1 MSLSQEERLA
11 RRKRNR
17 MAGDSLN
24 EDTAVSEAASDAVAT
39 SEANKSLMDRFGEDF
54 VDRVKVDGRQ
64 DGNKYSRKEL
74 AAEFRYGRGDTSVD
88 DTVAK
93 FQGMVD
99 SGKYK
104 GNNKAQEFLEM
115 HGVNFGDGG
124 GGETTTPTPETTPA
138 PGGGGSGGGIDM
150 GDTDQVINP
159 GNPGEV
165 GGTPGTGPGIDNST
179 NVNVNQDN
187 DIVNDI
193 SGSNN
198 TVTNNQDN
206 SVNTM
211 GGNARSF
218 NGTRGSMFK
227 DNWMQNFFA

>member
-1 MSLSQEERLA
+1 MSLSQEERMA

-39 SEANKSLMDRFGEDF
+39 SEQNKSLADRFGQDF
-54 VDRVKVDGRQ
+54 VDEVKVDGRQ

-74 AAEFRYGRGDTSVD
+74 AAEFRYGRGDTTVD

-124 GGETTTPTPETTPA
+124 DVGIPTPTPEIETPVTNG
-138 PGGGGSGGGIDM
+138 PGGDIDFDM
-150 GDTDQVINP
+150 GDGPTQTINP
-159 GNPGEV
+159 GNPGDSA
-165 GGTPGTGPGIDNST
+165 PGSGT

-187 DIVNDI
+187 DIINNVSGNGNDI
-193 SGSNN
+193 S
-198 TVTNNQDN
+198 NNQDN

-211 GGNARSF
+211 GGNSQSY
-218 NGTRGSMFK
+218 NGKYGSSGSMFK
-227 DNWMQNFFA
+227 DNWMQNFFS

>member
-1 MSLSQEERLA
+1 MSLSQEERMA

-39 SEANKSLMDRFGEDF
+39 SEQNKSLADRFGQDF
-54 VDRVKVDGRQ
+54 VDEVKVDGRQ

-99 SGKYK
+99 SGEYK

-115 HGVNFGDGG
+115 HGVNFGGG
-124 GGETTTPTPETTPA
+124 GDTPDPTPTPETTPEVEA
-138 PGGGGSGGGIDM
+138 PGGGIDVDM
-150 GDTDQVINP
+150 GEGPTQTINP
-159 GNPGEV
+159 GNPG
-165 GGTPGTGPGIDNST
+165 DSS
-179 NVNVNQDN
+179 VNVNQDN
-187 DIVNDI
+187 DIINNVSGNGNNI
-193 SGSNN
+193 SN
-198 TVTNNQDN
+198 TQDN
-206 SVNTM
+206 SVN
-211 GGNARSF
+211 GGSSY
-218 NGTRGSMFK
+218 NGKYGSSGSMFK
-227 DNWMQNFFA
+227 DNWMQNFFN

>member
-1 MSLSQEERLA
+1 MSLSKEERLA

-39 SEANKSLMDRFGEDF
+39 SEANKSLMDRFGDDF

-124 GGETTTPTPETTPA
+124 GNGGGKGNGGNGGN
-138 PGGGGSGGGIDM
+138 GGGGSGGGE
-150 GDTDQVINP
+150 DTDQVINP

-165 GGTPGTGPGIDNST
+165 GGTPGTGTGIDNST

-211 GGNARSF
+211 GGSARSF

>member
-1 MSLSQEERLA
+1 MSLSQEERMA

-17 MAGDSLN
+17 MAGDALN
-24 EDTAVSEAASDAVAT
+24 EDTAASEAASDAVAT
-39 SEANKSLMDRFGEDF
+39 SEQNKSLADRFGQDY
-54 VDRVKVDGRQ
+54 VDEVKADGLQ

-93 FQGMVD
+93 YQGMVD

-115 HGVNFGDGG
+115 HGVNFGGG
-124 GGETTTPTPETTPA
+124 DTPDPTPTPTPEPTPVTNG
-138 PGGGGSGGGIDM
+138 PGGDIDFDM
-150 GDTDQVINP
+150 GDGPTQTINP
-159 GNPGEV
+159 GNPGDSAP
-165 GGTPGTGPGIDNST
+165 GGSGT

-187 DIVNDI
+187 DIINNVSGNGNNI
-193 SGSNN
+193 S
-198 TVTNNQDN
+198 NNQDN

-211 GGNARSF
+211 GGNSQSF
-218 NGTRGSMFK
+218 NGKYGSSGSMFK
-227 DNWMQNFFA
+227 DNWMQNFFS